1 MSSSHSSDLLDE
13 LETAKELARRA
24 GDILLGLYGQST
36 LLQWKGRGNPVT
48 AADQASS
55 RFITQELERRF
66 SRDAVLSE
74 EERDNKAR
82 LAASRVWIVD
92 PMDGT
97 TEFVAHRDEFAVMIG
112 LAIDGKPLM
121 GVVYQPTESK
131 LYYAAAGSGAFL
143 EQHEIRQRLH
153 VSTEGDSSRLVAAVS
168 RTHDSTPAQQ
178 VRDALQ
184 IRRTLQFGSAGLKI
198 GKICEGIAHLYVV
211 LGAGTSQW
219 DTCAPEAIL
228 HEAGGRI
235 TDIAGNPLQY
245 NVPEPRNLHGVVA
258 SNGVIHDQV
267 INAVRPIVGSLP
279 RKEQS

>member
-1 MSSSHSSDLLDE
+1 MSSSHSLDLRDE

-24 GDILLGLYGQST
+24 GDILLEHYGEP
-36 LLQWKGRGNPVT
+36 LPVQWKAHGNPVT
-48 AADQASS
+48 AADQAAS
-55 RFITQELERRF
+55 RFITTELKQRF
-66 SRDAVLSE
+66 SSDAVLSE
-74 EERDNKAR
+74 EETDNETR

-112 LAIDGKPLM
+112 LAIHGKPVM
-121 GVVYQPTESK
+121 GVVYQPTENK
-131 LYYAAAGSGAFL
+131 LYYAVAGSGASM
-143 EQHEIRQRLH
+143 EQRDMRQPLQVSHEADL
-153 VSTEGDSSRLVAAVS
+153 SRVVVAVS
-168 RTHDSTPAQQ
+168 RTHDSARAQQ

-184 IRRTLQFGSAGLKI
+184 IRQTLQFGSAGLKI
-198 GKICEGIAHLYVV
+198 GKICEGIAHLYLV

-235 TDIAGNPLQY
+235 TDGIGNPLQY
-245 NVPEPRNLHGVVA
+245 NVAEPRNLRGLVA

-267 INAVRPIVGSLP
+267 IKTLRPIARL
-279 RKEQS
+279 